1 MKLHIFNPEHDIALA
16 YGTESITL
24 PHAIQEFKMNLGY
37 IPALWANDGD
47 CVLVDDVPYAL
58 KALAKT
64 HRCHADVVFVT
75 IDDLKAAD
83 FSSID
88 PWGWDLSLRSMLSK
102 SGIIING
109 KDLCDVVDDRILTD
123 VKHFSNRSHTSALL
137 KLIRAGIE
145 DMTCGESFY
154 VTHPEDIFNLVEK
167 YGQVVVKAPWS
178 SSGRGVKYLSEK
190 EVCPSKLGWI
200 KNIINR
206 QGGLCVEPY
215 HNKVKDFAME
225 FYSHGDGH
233 ISYCGL
239 SLFNTDGVSY
249 TGNVIASESYKMELL
264 SKYVSEEMLT
274 RIRENIIKVFSS
286 YLSGSYQGPFGVDM
300 MIVSGG
306 ANGFLLNPCIEINL
320 RRTMGHVANSVR
332 KTNDTSVEFMHIV
345 HDVNYLLRFDSIGKS
360 FVKVI

>member
-58 KALAKT
+58 KALAKI

-75 IDDLKAAD
+75 IGDLKAAD

-88 PWGWDLSLRSMLSK
+88 PWGWNLSLRSMLSK
-102 SGIIING
+102 SGIMIKG
-109 KDLCDVVDDRILTD
+109 KDLCDVVSDRMLSDI
-123 VKHFSNRSHTSALL
+123 KHFSNRNHTSALL
-137 KLIRAGIE
+137 KLVRYGIE
-145 DMTCGESFY
+145 EATCGESFY
-154 VTHPEDIFNLVEK
+154 VTHPEDIFSLVEK
-167 YGQVVVKAPWS
+167 YVQVVLKAPWS
-178 SSGRGVKYLSEK
+178 SSGRGIKYLSK
-190 EVCPSKLGWI
+190 TEVCPSKLGWV
-200 KNIINR
+200 KNIINY

-215 HNKVKDFAME
+215 YNKVKDFAME
-225 FYSHGDGH
+225 FYSHGDGR

-239 SLFNTDGVSY
+239 SLFNTEGASY
-249 TGNVIASESYKMELL
+249 TGNVVASESYKMELL
-264 SKYVSEEMLT
+264 LKYVSEEILSC
-274 RIRENIIKVFSS
+274 IRENIIKVFST
-286 YLSGSYQGPFGVDM
+286 YFSGLYQGPFGVDM
-300 MIVSGG
+300 MIVSGEEK
-306 ANGFLLNPCIEINL
+306 GFLVNPCIEVNL

-332 KTNDTSVEFMHIV
+332 KNNDTSAEFMHIV
-345 HDVNYLLRFDSIGKS
+345 HDVNYLLRFDSIGKR